1 MSANVPSS
9 KRPKRAATKKTAS
22 KRSKSSVPSE
32 QPHVCSEAGCS
43 KGYPTAR
50 GLAAHVRVAHPAPPE
65 PPPIE
70 SPSVA
75 VERVLAD
82 LDITPRRAVLAATV
96 RELAKALEDCEPTD
110 KAKTSKELTARM
122 ADLLADAEPAGG
134 GPDWTEDD
142 DE

>member
-1 MSANVPSS
+1 MSANVSPS
-9 KRPKRAATKKTAS
+9 KRPKRAATKKSAS
-22 KRSKSSVPSE
+22 KGPKSPVPAP
-32 QPHVCSEAGCS
+32 QAHVCSAPGCG
-43 KGYPTAR
+43 KRYGTAR
-50 GLAAHVRVAHPAPPE
+50 GLAAHVRVAHPAPPVSA
-65 PPPIE
+65 PIE

-122 ADLLADAEPAGG
+122 ADLLADAVPAGD

-142 DE
+142 EE

>member
-1 MSANVPSS
+1 
-9 KRPKRAATKKTAS
+9 
-22 KRSKSSVPSE
+22 
-32 QPHVCSEAGCS
+32 
-43 KGYPTAR
+43 
-50 GLAAHVRVAHPAPPE
+50 
-65 PPPIE
+65 
-70 SPSVA
+70 

-122 ADLLADAEPAGG
+122 ADLLADAAPTGD

-142 DE
+142 EE